1 MRQHLMLLLLLVPIA
16 ACRDNEPLP
25 LPPPEPTGPNMSGT
39 APHRMANCPSAVP
52 GAITQVEPTAGGV
65 DVTVTAT
72 GQDAQRRILA
82 LAEFHERTPR
92 ALFPIPHSGLRAG
105 GSRIGF
111 CPIVHHGAFVTTTRV
126 PGGVRIELRADW
138 PTRVKSLQETVS
150 ARAARLPGFVSS

>member
-1 MRQHLMLLLLLVPIA
+1 MRPLLILPIILLPMA
-16 ACRDNEPLP
+16 ACQEKEPHRG
-25 LPPPEPTGPNMSGT
+25 PPPEPTGPNMSGN
-39 APHRMANCPSAVP
+39 APHRMLNCPSAVP
-52 GAITQVEPTAGGV
+52 GAVTRIELTASGA

-72 GQDAQRRILA
+72 GQDAERRIVT
-82 LAEFHERTPR
+82 LAEFHERMPR

-138 PTRVKSLQETVS
+138 PTHVKELQDLVS
-150 ARAARLPGFVSS
+150 TRAARMPGFVSS